1 MLMRFENCSMK
12 RSRSVTMNNSALFN
26 NNTFYKAFERDLR
39 RARQSVVIESPFITR
54 RRMEHLLPLL
64 TKLRREGVRIVVN
77 TRSPEEHN
85 EEYAIQAENAVASM
99 QDIGIKVLYTVKH
112 HRKLAIID
120 EEILW
125 EGSLNILSQGDSC
138 EVMRRTVS
146 NSLAWQMI
154 CFTKLDLA
162 IQGSR

>member
-1 MLMRFENCSMK
+1 
-12 RSRSVTMNNSALFN
+12 MNNSSLFD

-39 RARQSVVIESPFITR
+39 HARQSAIIESPFITR

-64 TKLRREGVRIVVN
+64 TRLRRKGVRIVVN
-77 TRSPEEHN
+77 TRNPEEHN
-85 EEYAIQAENAVASM
+85 QEYAIQAEEAVAAM
-99 QDIGIKVLYTVKH
+99 LDLGIKVLYTVKH

-138 EVMRRTVS
+138 EIMRRTVS
-146 NSLAWQMI
+146 SSLVYQML
-154 CFTKLDLA
+154 CFIKLC
-162 IQGSR
+162 

>member
-1 MLMRFENCSMK
+1 
-12 RSRSVTMNNSALFN
+12 MNNSSLFD

-39 RARQSVVIESPFITR
+39 RARQSVIIESPFITR

-64 TKLRREGVRIVVN
+64 TKLRRKGVRIVVN
-77 TRSPEEHN
+77 TRNPEEHN
-85 EEYAIQAENAVASM
+85 EEYAIQAEDAVAAM

-120 EEILW
+120 EEVLW

-138 EVMRRTVS
+138 EVMRRTYSKESANKMTRFVGA
-146 NSLAWQMI
+146 NRW
-154 CFTKLDLA
+154 
-162 IQGSR
+162 

>member
-1 MLMRFENCSMK
+1 
-12 RSRSVTMNNSALFN
+12 MNNSALFD

-39 RARQSVVIESPFITR
+39 RARQSVIIESPFITR

-64 TKLRREGVRIVVN
+64 TRLRRKGVRIVVN
-77 TRSPEEHN
+77 TRNPEEHN

-120 EEILW
+120 EEVLW

-138 EVMRRTVS
+138 EVMRRTIS

-154 CFTKLDLA
+154 HFTKLELV

>member
-1 MLMRFENCSMK
+1 
-12 RSRSVTMNNSALFN
+12 MNNSALFD

-39 RARQSVVIESPFITR
+39 RARQSVIIESPFITK

-64 TKLRREGVRIVVN
+64 TKLRHKGARIVVN
-77 TRSPEEHN
+77 TRNPEEHN
-85 EEYAIQAENAVASM
+85 EEYAIQAEDAVAIM
-99 QDIGIKVLYTVKH
+99 QSIGVKVLYTVKH

-138 EVMRRTVS
+138 EIMRRTMS
-146 NSLAWQMI
+146 DSLAWQMI
-154 CFTKLDLA
+154 RFTKLEVV

>member
-1 MLMRFENCSMK
+1 
-12 RSRSVTMNNSALFN
+12 MNNSSLFD
-26 NNTFYKAFERDLR
+26 NNTFYKAFGRDLR
-39 RARQSVVIESPFITR
+39 RAGQSVIIESPFITR
-54 RRMEHLLPLL
+54 RRMEHLLPIL
-64 TKLRREGVRIVVN
+64 TKLRRKDVKIVVN

-85 EEYAIQAENAVASM
+85 EEYAIQAEDAIASM

-120 EEILW
+120 EEVLW

-146 NSLAWQMI
+146 NSLAWQMMH
-154 CFTKLDLA
+154 FTKLDSA
-162 IQGSR
+162 IRGSR

>member
-1 MLMRFENCSMK
+1 
-12 RSRSVTMNNSALFN
+12 MNNSALFD

-39 RARQSVVIESPFITR
+39 RARHSVIIESPFMTR

-64 TKLRREGVRIVVN
+64 TKLRRKGLRIVVN
-77 TRSPEEHN
+77 TRNPEEHN
-85 EEYAIQAENAVASM
+85 EEYAIQAENAVAAM
-99 QDIGIKVLYTVKH
+99 QNIGIKVLYTVKH

-138 EVMRRTVS
+138 EIMRRTYSSPTVNEMMRFIGLKITS
-146 NSLAWQMI
+146 HL
-154 CFTKLDLA
+154 
-162 IQGSR
+162 

>member
-1 MLMRFENCSMK
+1 
-12 RSRSVTMNNSALFN
+12 MNNSSLFD

-39 RARQSVVIESPFITR
+39 HARQSAIIESPFITR

-64 TKLRREGVRIVVN
+64 TRLRRKGVRIVVN
-77 TRSPEEHN
+77 TRNPEEHN
-85 EEYAIQAENAVASM
+85 QEYAIQAEDAVAAM

-138 EVMRRTVS
+138 EIMRRTVS
-146 NSLAWQMI
+146 SSLVYQML
-154 CFTKLDLA
+154 CFIKLC
-162 IQGSR
+162 

>member
-1 MLMRFENCSMK
+1 
-12 RSRSVTMNNSALFN
+12 MNNSALFD

-39 RARQSVVIESPFITR
+39 RARHSVIIESPFITR

-64 TKLRREGVRIVVN
+64 MKLRRNGVRIVVN
-77 TRSPEEHN
+77 TRNPEEHN
-85 EEYAIQAENAVASM
+85 EEYAIQAENAVVAM

-120 EEILW
+120 EEVLW

-138 EVMRRTVS
+138 EIMRRTYS
-146 NSLAWQMI
+146 N
-154 CFTKLDLA
+154 DLA
-162 IQGSR
+162 KGMMHFIGLHG